1 MSLPIVAIIGRPN
14 VGKSS
19 LFNRLIGQNLAV
31 VDPQSGVTRDRN
43 YSPCT
48 WNGMSFYLVDTGGM
62 ATENPDDMEKLILDQ
77 STFAVE
83 EADLVIML
91 VDVQVGMSTSDQSI
105 ARTLRKATKPCIL
118 VGNKADNTAL
128 ESSIHDFHTLGL
140 GDPMAVSATGGRG
153 IGELLDSIVAR
164 LSQVAPPQLEV
175 DAGIRVAV
183 VGRPNVGKSSFIN
196 KLLGESRLIVS
207 PMAGTTRDAVDTPLV
222 FDEQK
227 YTLIDTA
234 GLRRRYRISE
244 SIEYYTTLRTT
255 RAIEGCDVA
264 IVMIDGIDG
273 LTTQDQRVLSQVLEA
288 RRSAV
293 LVVNKW
299 DLVEK
304 DGRTADEYTKAIN
317 LILAR
322 HDFVPVIYISSLT
335 GQRVAKV
342 MQLVKTV
349 YDESRR
355 QIGTSEI
362 NDFLQK
368 VVARRHPPAVGAKYI
383 KLNYMVQ
390 TETGPP
396 TFVVFCN
403 HPRFVDKQW
412 VRYLVNQIHEEYGF
426 SGVPFRVKF
435 RQK

>member
-1 MSLPIVAIIGRPN
+1 MSLPIVAIVGRPN

-19 LFNRLIGQNLAV
+19 LFNRLIGKNLAV
-31 VDPQSGVTRDRN
+31 VDPISGVTRDRN
-43 YSPCT
+43 YASCT
-48 WNGMSFYLVDTGGM
+48 WNGASFYLVDTGGM
-62 ATENPDDMEKLILDQ
+62 AMENPDDMEKLILDQ

-83 EADLVIML
+83 EADLIIL
-91 VDVQVGMSTSDQSI
+91 LIDVQVGVVVSDQSI
-105 ARTLRKATKPCIL
+105 SRILRKANKPCIL

-128 ESSIHDFHTLGL
+128 EANVHELHTLGL

-153 IGELLDSIVAR
+153 IGELLDSIITR
-164 LSQVAPPQLEV
+164 LSEVAPVQTEFDP
-175 DAGIRVAV
+175 GIRVAV

-207 PMAGTTRDAVDTPLV
+207 PIAGTTRDAVDTPFV
-222 FDEQK
+222 VDDQK

-234 GLRRRYRISE
+234 GLRRRYRVAE

-255 RAIEGCDVA
+255 RAIDGSDVA
-264 IVMIDGIDG
+264 VVMIDGIDG
-273 LTTQDQRVLSQVLEA
+273 LTTQDQRILAQVIQS

-299 DLVEK
+299 DKVEK

-317 LILAR
+317 QILAS
-322 HDFVPVIYISSLT
+322 HNFVPVIYISSLT

-342 MQLVKTV
+342 MEMVKTV

-355 QIGTSEI
+355 QIGTSEL
-362 NDFLQK
+362 NYFLQK

-390 TETGPP
+390 SETGPP
-396 TFVVFCN
+396 TFLIFCN
-403 HPRFVDKQW
+403 HPRFVDKSW
-412 VRYLVNQIHEEYGF
+412 IRYLVNQIHEEYGF